1 MKRSN
6 KLFEYKHPF
15 MLAMSGKTMMQ
26 IYAAIEYLTF
36 LQEPSIS
43 GMYRELDAAV
53 TTYNEKT
60 GTWWFWYHLM
70 RQNWKKKLP
79 N

>member
-1 MKRSN
+1 
-6 KLFEYKHPF
+6 

-60 GTWWFWYHLM
+60 GT
-70 RQNWKKKLP
+70 
-79 N
+79 